1 MGLKERNTKGS
12 SNSQVYV
19 FDLYYKSLVNQTF
32 NFLSFKGLEALGRQI
47 LVEFYDCE
55 SALINDVEYI
65 EQTML
70 DGTKAAQATIVS
82 HNFHKFS
89 PYGVSGVVV
98 IAESHVTI
106 HTWPEYNYAAV
117 DIFTCGDSIDPWIIQ
132 EFLKEAF
139 NSDNI
144 SSMEMK
150 RGLFK
155 VPKGQKL
162 LFKPSANLANS

>member
-1 MGLKERNTKGS
+1 M
-12 SNSQVYV
+12 
-19 FDLYYKSLVNQTF
+19 
-32 NFLSFKGLEALGRQI
+32 EALGRQI

-55 SALINDVEYI
+55 SGSINDVEYI
-65 EQTML
+65 EQSML
-70 DGTKAAQATIVS
+70 TATKEAKATIIS

-117 DIFTCGDSIDPWIIQ
+117 DIFTCGDTIDPWIIQ
-132 EFLKEAF
+132 ETLKEAF
-139 NSDNI
+139 GSKNV

-155 VPKGQKL
+155 VPQGQKL
-162 LFKPSANLANS
+162 LFKPSTESLTEN